1 MEGLGGQG
9 DYMCV
14 FLAMDEQSKDYTHL
28 SWYSAPI
35 KSNECVGV
43 TSVS

>member
-1 MEGLGGQG
+1 
-9 DYMCV
+9 MCV
-14 FLAMDEQSKDYTHL
+14 FLEMDEQSKDCTHL

-35 KSNECVGV
+35 KSNECAGV